1 MERGAHEIFG
11 VNLDGRRAGPSQ
23 ARPNPLGGSIAD
35 FGERGVHMSEV
46 KSTISQTP
54 LLQVRG
60 LSAGYGEMLALRD
73 VSLEVYPAE
82 IVALVGSNGAGKTT
96 LLRALSRVLGSTGSI
111 MMKGQELSGLTSD
124 QVFALGLVQVPE
136 GRQLFDRMTVQDN
149 LMMGAYLRDDKAAV
163 ARDLERMYGLF
174 PRMAERR
181 RQLAGSM
188 SGGEQQMCAMAR
200 ALMAA
205 PVLMMVDEM
214 SLGLA
219 PIVAEQLMD
228 VLASI
233 RSEGVTVL
241 LVEQDIH
248 LALSGADRGYVMET
262 GQIVHTGAAKALIDD
277 PEVQRAYLGL

>member
-1 MERGAHEIFG
+1 MSAVTAERKE
-11 VNLDGRRAGPSQ
+11 
-23 ARPNPLGGSIAD
+23 
-35 FGERGVHMSEV
+35 
-46 KSTISQTP
+46 P
-54 LLQVRG
+54 LLQISG
-60 LSAGYGEMLALRD
+60 LSAGYGGMPVLHDVAL
-73 VSLEVYPAE
+73 EIFPAE

-96 LLRALSRVLGSTGSI
+96 LLRALSRVLAGSGKI
-111 MMKGQELSGLTSD
+111 VLDRKDLMPLTPD
-124 QVFALGLVQVPE
+124 QAFQAGLVQVPE

-149 LMMGAYLRDDKAAV
+149 LLMGAFRRNDKAAV
-163 ARDLERMYGLF
+163 ARDLEKMYTLF

-200 ALMAA
+200 GLMAA
-205 PVLMMVDEM
+205 PLLLMIDEM

-219 PIVAEQLMD
+219 PIIAEQLMD
-228 VLASI
+228 VLAEI
-233 RSEGVTVL
+233 RKEGVTVL

-262 GQIVHTGAAKALIDD
+262 GRIVHSGLAKDLIDD